1 MMRSL
6 YRVQSFLTLLQRIA
20 STATFD
26 RVFQKLRLGEA
37 AKRAV
42 GTGANQIPD
51 MGMFSSSLSQMAGW
65 QKFPSGLMIQYS
77 RSGGTNIEKPITFP
91 VAFPNAV
98 LSVAFGNRQSSFPSM
113 GQSVVIDD
121 STVNRFGFTC
131 RAYAFDKASMID
143 SSSNF
148 FWMAIGY

>member
-1 MMRSL
+1 M
-6 YRVQSFLTLLQRIA
+6 VI
-20 STATFD
+20 
-26 RVFQKLRLGEA
+26 KNLRLGEA

-65 QKFPSGLMIQYS
+65 QKLPSGLMIQYS